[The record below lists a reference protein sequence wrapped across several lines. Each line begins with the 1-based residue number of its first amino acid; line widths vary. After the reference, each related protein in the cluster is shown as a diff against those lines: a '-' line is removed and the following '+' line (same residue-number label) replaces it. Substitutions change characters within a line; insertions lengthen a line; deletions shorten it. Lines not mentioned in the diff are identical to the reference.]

1 MAEIS
6 ITEKKI
12 LFAREVFCNGG
23 NRAAAARAVGYSD
36 KVAKQMGSKLYK
48 DNIVREELE
57 RLKQDFHLTS
67 VLTEDEKAEMKEKV
81 ADLKETLER
90 TTRILR
96 REEPEESVVVLKNDA
111 TSFEDGV
118 KTTEHTEEVKIVE
131 TKTRNSDA
139 LKAAELLLKYHF
151 RCEDKQSADTGTTGG
166 VIILPEVK
174 IDG

>member
-23 NRAAAARAVGYSD
+23 NRAAAARAVGYGD
-36 KVAKQMGSKLYK
+36 RVAKQMGSKLYK
-48 DNIVREELE
+48 DSIVQEELE

-67 VLTEDEKAEMKEKV
+67 VLTDEEKAEMKETV

-96 REEPEESVVVLKNDA
+96 REEPEEIALVLKTDE
-111 TSFEDGV
+111 TSFENGV
-118 KTTEHTEEVKIVE
+118 KTTEHKEEVKIVE
-131 TKTRNSDA
+131 TKTKVSDS
-139 LKAAELLLKYHF
+139 LKAAELLLKYHY
-151 RCEDKQSADTGTTGG
+151 RSEDKRTDGTETVGG
-166 VIILPEVK
+166 VVFIPQIKEE
-174 IDG
+174 